1 MSKKKSK
8 RKAMKHV
15 ITLGMMTMDIVRD
28 YEEDGGLTRDQVD
41 KILECVS
48 KLYTMIGNQ
57 LGLTDEVATLFSE
70 VKEEIKS
77 FNDLPIDIKKYLMD
91 HGEGIANA

>member
-1 MSKKKSK
+1 MGDN

-15 ITLGMMTMDIVRD
+15 ITLGMMTMDIVHD
-28 YEEDGGLTRDQVD
+28 YEKEGGLTRDKVAL
-41 KILECVS
+41 ILECIS

-57 LGLTDEVATLFSE
+57 LGLEDRVSELFSE

-77 FNDLPIDIKKYLMD
+77 FNDLPREIKESLME